1 MAKVFTG
8 TEFRI
13 ACPECRTMWN
23 TLEVPCYCPE
33 DDCGA
38 LVTFRT
44 IKWTAREIRRASGE
58 AKKLSRALRGGD
70 EQSVATTS
78 PKEG

>member
-1 MAKVFTG
+1 MARQFKG

-13 ACPECRTMWN
+13 ACPECGAMWS
-23 TLEVPCYCPE
+23 TLEVPAYCPC

-44 IKWTAREIRRASGE
+44 IKWTAREIRRADGK
-58 AKKLSRALRGGD
+58 ARKLSAALNR
-70 EQSVATTS
+70 THIR
-78 PKEG
+78 